1 MGSSNHMKRLAMP
14 RSWPLPRK
22 TSIWVTKAAPGAHTL
37 ELCMPVVVVIRDIL
51 GYAKSTREVRHI
63 LHNNLVSIDG
73 RICKDSRRGVGFMDV
88 LTLGED
94 NYRCIVD
101 QKGILRYRQIS
112 KKEAET
118 KVCRING
125 KTTIKGGKT
134 QLHLHDGRNI
144 LTDDAGEY
152 NTGDSLVLAL
162 PSQEIKEHIRFSD
175 GIKCYL
181 TGGAHV
187 GEFAEVSEYIVKRSS
202 MPNEVQF
209 ADFGTVISNVFAI
222 GKQKLPTT
230 EVVE

>member
-22 TSIWVTKAAPGAHTL
+22 TSIWVTKAAPGAHAL

-73 RICKDSRRGVGFMDV
+73 RVCKDSRRGVGFMDV
-88 LTLGED
+88 LTLGDE

-101 QKGILRYRQIS
+101 RKGILRYRQIS

-144 LTDDAGEY
+144 LTDDASEY
-152 NTGDSLVLAL
+152 NTGDSLVIAL
-162 PSQEIKEHIRFSD
+162 PSQEVKEHIRFSD

-209 ADFGTVISNVFAI
+209 ADFGTVMSNVFAI
-222 GKQKLPTT
+222 GSQKLPST

>member
-88 LTLGED
+88 LTLGEE

-125 KTTIKGGKT
+125 KTTVKGGKT

-144 LTDDAGEY
+144 LTDDAGEF

-209 ADFGTVISNVFAI
+209 ADFGTVMTNVFAI

>member
-1 MGSSNHMKRLAMP
+1 MGSTNHMKRLAMP

-22 TSIWVTKAAPGAHTL
+22 TSIWVTKAAPGAHAL
-37 ELCMPVVVVIRDIL
+37 ELCMPLVVVIRDIL

-63 LHNNLVSIDG
+63 LHNDLVSIDG

-88 LTLGED
+88 LTLGEE

-101 QKGILRYRQIS
+101 RKGILRYRQIS
-112 KKEAET
+112 KKEAGT

-144 LTDDAGEY
+144 LTDDAAEY

-209 ADFGTVISNVFAI
+209 ADFGTVMSNVFAI
-222 GKQKLPTT
+222 GSQKLPST

>member
-1 MGSSNHMKRLAMP
+1 MKRLAMP

-88 LTLGED
+88 LTLGEE

-125 KTTIKGGKT
+125 KTTVKGGKT

-144 LTDDAGEY
+144 LTEDAGEY

-209 ADFGTVISNVFAI
+209 ADFGTVMSNVFAI

>member
-88 LTLGED
+88 LTLGDE

-222 GKQKLPTT
+222 GKQKLPST

>member
-22 TSIWVTKAAPGAHTL
+22 TSIWVTKAAPGAHAL

-73 RICKDSRRGVGFMDV
+73 RVCKDSRRGVGFMDV
-88 LTLGED
+88 LTLGDE

-101 QKGILRYRQIS
+101 RKGILRYRQIS
-112 KKEAET
+112 KKEAKT

-144 LTDDAGEY
+144 LTDDASEY

-187 GEFAEVSEYIVKRSS
+187 GEFAEVSEYIIKRSS

-209 ADFGTVISNVFAI
+209 ADFGTVMSNVFAI
-222 GKQKLPTT
+222 GSQKLPST

>member
-1 MGSSNHMKRLAMP
+1 MKRLAMP

-22 TSIWVTKAAPGAHTL
+22 TSIWVTKAAPGAHAL
-37 ELCMPVVVVIRDIL
+37 ELCMPLVVVIRDIL

-63 LHNNLVSIDG
+63 LHNDLVSIDG

-88 LTLGED
+88 LTLGEE

-101 QKGILRYRQIS
+101 RKGILRYRQIS
-112 KKEAET
+112 KKEAGT

-209 ADFGTVISNVFAI
+209 ADFGTVMSNVFAI
-222 GKQKLPTT
+222 GSQKLPST

>member
-22 TSIWVTKAAPGAHTL
+22 TSIWVTKAAPGAHAL

-88 LTLGED
+88 LTLGEE

-112 KKEAET
+112 KKEAKT

-144 LTDDAGEY
+144 LTDDASEY

-209 ADFGTVISNVFAI
+209 ADFGTVMSNVFAI
-222 GKQKLPTT
+222 GSQKLPST

>member
-73 RICKDSRRGVGFMDV
+73 RICKDPRRGVGFMDV
-88 LTLGED
+88 LTLGEE

-144 LTDDAGEY
+144 LTDDAGEF